1 MATLKDRYKK
11 EVVKQLKE
19 TGRYK
24 NVHEIPRLVKVVV
37 NMAVSSSADKDAL
50 KIVAEDLARI
60 TGQKPVLT
68 KARKSISNFKLRAGM
83 PIGAKVTLRGA
94 RMFDFLER
102 LINAGLPRIRDFRG
116 IARTF
121 DGAGNY
127 TLGLKEQTIFPEI
140 VPDHIKKSQGM
151 DITIVTSTEKDE
163 EALELL
169 KLHGMPFANP

>member
-1 MATLKDRYKK
+1 MR
-11 EVVKQLKE
+11 
-19 TGRYK
+19 
-24 NVHEIPRLVKVVV
+24 
-37 NMAVSSSADKDAL
+37 
-50 KIVAEDLARI
+50 AE
-60 TGQKPVLT
+60 T
-68 KARKSISNFKLRAGM
+68 KASLSKRQ
-83 PIGAKVTLRGA
+83 
-94 RMFDFLER
+94 R
-102 LINAGLPRIRDFRG
+102 LHFRG

-169 KLHGMPFANP
+169 KLLGMPFANP